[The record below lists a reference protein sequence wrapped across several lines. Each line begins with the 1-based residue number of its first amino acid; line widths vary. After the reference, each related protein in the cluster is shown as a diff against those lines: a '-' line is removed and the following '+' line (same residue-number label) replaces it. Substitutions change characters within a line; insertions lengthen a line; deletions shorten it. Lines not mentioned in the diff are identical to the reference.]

1 MISKCRGGGREMREE
16 MNSFG
21 LLWERIRKK
30 QMKKNGKKIVSFCYQ
45 VDPTTVA
52 SSTDILAVHFSQ
64 QTWKGTKS

>member
-1 MISKCRGGGREMREE
+1 MREE

-21 LLWERIRKK
+21 LLCERIRKK
-30 QMKKNGKKIVSFCYQ
+30 MKKNGKKIVSFCYQ